1 MQAQAKQQAV
11 VEETMLEF
19 KRHILNKSS
28 RFASEPMA
36 DLYRVQLLGMMLE
49 RYDELREKGMGEIS
63 ALNRTKY
70 EFDDIASRMR
80 EQGFEE
86 LESSAETADDSLSRW
101 PQLSEEEAVRY
112 IHERDAY
119 LHKIAMGSALC
130 SACVAPLMVG
140 AAFVELWYADAFSI
154 LGLVGMF
161 AMIGMGVYAITTAV
175 KPKSDKK
182 IRKGR
187 FSLPARLRRKLEQL
201 REEAED
207 KARKRTGK
215 GIAVIVMSII
225 PMLIGAALSEIW
237 YTDAFPM
244 FGLAGMFLM
253 IGAGVY
259 ELIMADGEK
268 KSIKRLL
275 KPKEE

>member
-11 VEETMLEF
+11 AEETMLEF

-201 REEAED
+201 HEEAED

-215 GIAVIVMSII
+215 GVAVIVMSII

-253 IGAGVY
+253 IGAGVC